1 LGLAPSTQSTQSEI
15 FIDRLLRDGMI
26 SKRVFS
32 FSLGG
37 TDEQSKVIF
46 GGYDLG
52 KHAKENA
59 TLAWTNL
66 EDDNYWT
73 IKI

>member
-1 LGLAPSTQSTQSEI
+1 
-15 FIDRLLRDGMI
+15 MI